1 MNNIEQ
7 AVACFKTNFNC
18 SQSIIS
24 TYGPKV
30 GIDRGHCL
38 KISEVFGGGMASTG
52 NVCGVVTGAF
62 MTIGLN
68 YGRTRGD
75 DEHAKEKSKE
85 RAIEFI
91 DKFKDRN
98 DTILCN
104 ELINFDVS
112 TPENKELAI
121 EKCTQLVR
129 DSAEILEIILNRDM

>member
-1 MNNIEQ
+1 MNSIEQ

-18 SQSIIS
+18 AQSIIS
-24 TYGPKV
+24 TYGPKT
-30 GIDRGHCL
+30 GIDQDYCL
-38 KISEVFGGGMASTG
+38 KISEVFGGGMASTR

-62 MTIGLN
+62 MAIGLN

-75 DEHAKEKSKE
+75 DELAKEKSKE

-104 ELINFDVS
+104 ELISFDVS

-121 EKCTQLVR
+121 QKCTQFV
-129 DSAEILEIILNRDM
+129 